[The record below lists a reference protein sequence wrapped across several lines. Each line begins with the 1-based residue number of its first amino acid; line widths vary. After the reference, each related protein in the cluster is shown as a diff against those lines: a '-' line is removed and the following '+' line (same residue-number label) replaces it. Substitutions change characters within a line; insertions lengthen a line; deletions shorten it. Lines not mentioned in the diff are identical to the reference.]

1 MTRFSFR
8 KNKSRVSLVCAAL
21 LAAVFA
27 FVAVMTGCSGNSTT
41 PQGLGTVMT
50 SLSDP
55 PTCSAP
61 SGDFDSVYV
70 TVRSVQANISSTAG
84 PTSSGWQELAPQ
96 VVSQPVQLDLLHLPN
111 SGQCLLSQLGSTS
124 LPAGDYQQIR
134 LMLLSNQVP
143 TGPAPLTN
151 ACASLGQVFNCVVKN
166 GVAYTL
172 DLNSQDIT
180 GLKIPPGQIVGGPIH
195 VAAGQSTDINIDFD
209 ACRSI
214 VAMGPLGYRLK
225 PTLTAGQVSANLSG
239 ISGQIVDKTTTQP
252 IAGALVAIELPDNNG
267 SDRIFMQALTDSTG
281 HFSFCPLPIGATF
294 DIVADAVVGAT
305 AYNATVVLNVPG
317 GTSVG
322 AIPLIAETSPPT
334 GPGTIQGSVTSLNG
348 AAGANLDV
356 SASAFQ
362 SVALSGGGTRPVTI
376 PALLGSTSIFNVE
389 ASNPCPDG
397 RPAGAYCGSYSLI
410 LPASN
415 PNIGSFSAG
424 TITYTAPVSGN
435 VLYQVE
441 ARASSGGSPIC
452 SPSSLTTS
460 KDSTNQ
466 PLKVT
471 AGATTTASRLDF
483 SGCS

>member
-1 MTRFSFR
+1 MSRFSFR
-8 KNKSRVSLVCAAL
+8 KNKFGVSLGCAAL
-21 LAAVFA
+21 LAAAFA
-27 FVAVMTGCSGNSTT
+27 FVALMTGCSSNSTT
-41 PQGLGTVMT
+41 ASGFGTVMT
-50 SLSDP
+50 SMSDP

-70 TVRSVQANISSTAG
+70 TVRSVQAHTSATADAN
-84 PTSSGWQELAPQ
+84 SSGWQELVPQ
-96 VVSQPVQLDLLHLPN
+96 AVNQPVQLDLLHLPN
-111 SGQCLLSQLGSTS
+111 NGQCLLSQLGSTTS

-151 ACASLGQVFNCVVKN
+151 ACASLGQVFNCVVKG
-166 GVAYTL
+166 GVAHTL

-225 PTLTAGQVSANLSG
+225 PTLTAGQVSATLSG

-252 IAGALVAIELPDNNG
+252 IASALVAIEMPDSNG
-267 SDRIFMQALTDSTG
+267 TDRIFMQALTDSTG

-294 DIVADAVVGAT
+294 DVVADAVAGST

-317 GTSVG
+317 GTNVG
-322 AIPLIAETSPPT
+322 AIPLIAETGTKT

-362 SVALSGGGTRPVTI
+362 SVTLTSGTRPVTI
-376 PALLGSTSIFNVE
+376 PPLLGSTSIFNVE

-397 RPAGAYCGSYSLI
+397 RPAGAFCGSYSLI

-415 PNIGSFSAG
+415 PNVGTFSAG
-424 TITYTAPVSGN
+424 AITYAAPASGD

-441 ARASSGGSPIC
+441 ARASSGGTPLC

-471 AGATTTASRLDF
+471 ASATTTASRLDF